1 MALQPG
7 LFNITT
13 ATDTTLVEQRS
24 QRGSLNFINIAN
36 INTEI
41 IKISLYLDD
50 GTNQTYF
57 FKNNFLYPGERLT
70 LDKGIN
76 FDDYKKRFDVDISQ
90 LYSDA
95 ISKHLKT
102 GLLEKTET
110 SLKLSSKGLLLANEL
125 FVDLLPEN
133 DSHLINKPG
142 D

>member
-57 FKNNFLYPGERLT
+57 FKNNFLYPGEILM
-70 LDKGIN
+70 LDKGIS
-76 FDDYKKRFDVDISQ
+76 FDDSV
-90 LYSDA
+90 L
-95 ISKHLKT
+95 
-102 GLLEKTET
+102 
-110 SLKLSSKGLLLANEL
+110 SLKLTTA
-125 FVDLLPEN
+125 
-133 DSHLINKPG
+133 KPVSVTAVNVNVITK
-142 D
+142 

>member
-24 QRGSLNFINIAN
+24 QRGGLSFINIAN

-57 FKNNFLYPGERLT
+57 FKNNFLFPGERII
-70 LDKGIN
+70 LDKVIN
-76 FDDYKKRFDVDISQ
+76 FDDSV
-90 LYSDA
+90 L
-95 ISKHLKT
+95 
-102 GLLEKTET
+102 
-110 SLKLSSKGLLLANEL
+110 SLKLTTT
-125 FVDLLPEN
+125 
-133 DSHLINKPG
+133 KPTSVTTVNVNVITK
-142 D
+142 

>member
-24 QRGSLNFINIAN
+24 QRGGLSFINIAN

-57 FKNNFLYPGERLT
+57 FKNNFLFPGERII
-70 LDKGIN
+70 LDKVIN
-76 FDDYKKRFDVDISQ
+76 FDDSV
-90 LYSDA
+90 L
-95 ISKHLKT
+95 
-102 GLLEKTET
+102 
-110 SLKLSSKGLLLANEL
+110 SLK
-125 FVDLLPEN
+125 PTTT
-133 DSHLINKPG
+133 KPTSVTTVNVNVITK
-142 D
+142 

>member
-13 ATDTTLVEQRS
+13 ATNTTLVEKRS

-57 FKNNFLYPGERLT
+57 FKNNFLHPGEKLV

-76 FDDYKKRFDVDISQ
+76 FDDSV
-90 LYSDA
+90 L
-95 ISKHLKT
+95 
-102 GLLEKTET
+102 
-110 SLKLSSKGLLLANEL
+110 SLKLTTTKPTGVAAVN
-125 FVDLLPEN
+125 
-133 DSHLINKPG
+133 INVITK
-142 D
+142 